1 VIDPIAL
8 LGRHR
13 RRPYPFLLDRGET
26 VDWSFAGS
34 APARQLLV
42 DADGRTRLWSG
53 RAWEQ
58 VDEDPLEAIE
68 TFVEASAA
76 PLASSADVPAPL
88 LDGVA
93 LPRTVG
99 YFAYELGWHGD
110 RPGAAAPVSPVPLA
124 VLSTYDRFDAWHP
137 SLAAPVAL
145 EFKVQSGGDPPPWPR
160 VNGLAESPVIAEKDG
175 LERYRRG
182 FERIARAIRDGEI
195 YQANLSR
202 RITLPLTVD
211 PADVYERMR
220 RLQPVPEGA
229 FLDLGGFQILSN
241 SPERFLDIDGEAIG
255 THPIKGT
262 RPRRADERADAQ
274 ARRDLLAD
282 PKERAEHL
290 MIVDLERND
299 LGRICRTGTVRVVH
313 HAVLRSYPTVHH
325 LVSEVRGE
333 LAPGHR
339 LAAILRAT
347 FPGGS
352 ITGAPKLKAMEIL
365 AEVEG
370 EPRGIYTG
378 AIGCLNGSRSAR
390 LNIAIRTALVH
401 GGSVDYRTGG
411 GIVADSSLS
420 AEFDET
426 VTKARAFT
434 EALVEVGSR
443 PRMAV

>member
-1 VIDPIAL
+1 VIDPVAL

-34 APARQLLV
+34 APSRQLLIE
-42 DADGRTRLWSG
+42 ADGRMRLWRG

-58 VDEDPLEAIE
+58 IDGDPFEAIE
-68 TFVEASAA
+68 AFVEASAA
-76 PLASSADVPAPL
+76 PLASSGGVPAPPF
-88 LDGVA
+88 DGVA

-99 YFAYELGWHGD
+99 YLAYELGWHGD
-110 RPGAAAPVSPVPLA
+110 RPAVAAPVATVPLA

-137 SLAAPVAL
+137 SLAAPVSL
-145 EFKVQSGGDPPPWPR
+145 EFAVQAGGDPPPWPR
-160 VNGLAESPVIAEKDG
+160 VNAPAESHSISEAAG

-202 RITLPLTVD
+202 RITLPLTAE
-211 PADVYERMR
+211 PAVVYERMR
-220 RLQPVPEGA
+220 TVQPVPEGV

-241 SPERFLDIDGEAIG
+241 SPECFLDIDGARIS

-262 RPRRADERADAQ
+262 RPRRADERADAE
-274 ARRDLLAD
+274 ARRELLTD
-282 PKERAEHL
+282 PKELAEHV
-290 MIVDLERND
+290 MIVDLERSD
-299 LGRICRTGTVRVVH
+299 LGRICKTGSVRLVH
-313 HAVLRSYPTVHH
+313 HAELRSFPTVHH

-333 LAPGHR
+333 LAAGQR

-365 AEVEG
+365 ADVEG
-370 EPRGIYTG
+370 EPRGVYTG

-411 GIVADSSLS
+411 GIVADSSL
-420 AEFDET
+420 AGEFDET

-434 EALVEVGSR
+434 EALVEAGNQ
-443 PRMAV
+443 PRMAI